1 MSQQMAQV
9 HETGTVLNVVVM
21 PDDIDHTPSLIPYTE
36 ANPAF
41 IGGDYVGGYFY
52 PPQPFASWSRHEGQW
67 VPPAPRPD
75 EAGLWLWD
83 ETTLSWYAEDM
94 S

>member
-1 MSQQMAQV
+1 MSLQMAQV
-9 HETGTVLNVVVM
+9 NEAGTVVNVVVM
-21 PDDIDHTPSLIPYTE
+21 PDDTQPTADLVPYSD

-52 PPQPFASWSRHEGQW
+52 PPQPFPSWSRHEGNW
-67 VPPAPRPD
+67 VPPVSRPD
-75 EAGLWLWD
+75 EPGMWLWD
-83 ETTLSWYAEDM
+83 EATLSWYAEDM